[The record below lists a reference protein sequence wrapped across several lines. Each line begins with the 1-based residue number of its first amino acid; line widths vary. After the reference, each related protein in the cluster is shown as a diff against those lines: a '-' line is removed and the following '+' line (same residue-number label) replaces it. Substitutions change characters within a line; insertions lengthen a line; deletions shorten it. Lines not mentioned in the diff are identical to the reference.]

1 MDATSAAVDP
11 CLNVGRGVE
20 GRDRVSEAMD
30 RVSEAMDRVSE
41 ARYRGAEVRYRG
53 AEVRYW
59 VSGIG
64 DFVPTVSVAL
74 CSESGLLAV

>member
-20 GRDRVSEAMD
+20 GRDRVSEARY
-30 RVSEAMDRVSE
+30 RVS
-41 ARYRGAEVRYRG
+41 EVRYR
-53 AEVRYW
+53 

>member
-1 MDATSAAVDP
+1 MEARLRCGTVMDATSAAVDP

-20 GRDRVSEAMD
+20 
-30 RVSEAMDRVSE
+30 AMDRVSE
-41 ARYRGAEVRYRG
+41 ARYRVSGVRYR
-53 AEVRYW
+53 

>member
-30 RVSEAMDRVSE
+30 RVSEARYRVS
-41 ARYRGAEVRYRG
+41 EVRYRVSG
-53 AEVRYW
+53 IGCQVSGFRYR